1 MNSLTLPLSPA
12 GGIGSPGVARC
23 HWHWNTCRSWDP
35 INAMATLIGRC
46 TRDLASVGWE
56 VAVRPARAGAAWDG
70 LVPHEELIRGWV

>member
-1 MNSLTLPLSPA
+1 M
-12 GGIGSPGVARC
+12 GS
-23 HWHWNTCRSWDP
+23 
-35 INAMATLIGRC
+35 INAMATPIGRC